1 MSLAFLQMALHY
13 RDLFV
18 ELSGSDKVY
27 LYDSLLEIDKD
38 LSVKKYGI

>member
-1 MSLAFLQMALHY
+1 LWNCRAPIS
-13 RDLFV
+13 
-18 ELSGSDKVY
+18 VY